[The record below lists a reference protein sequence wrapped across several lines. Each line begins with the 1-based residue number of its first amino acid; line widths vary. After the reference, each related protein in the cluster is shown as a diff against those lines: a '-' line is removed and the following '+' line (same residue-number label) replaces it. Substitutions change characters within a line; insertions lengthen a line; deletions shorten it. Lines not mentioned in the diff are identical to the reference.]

1 MRSPGQWLFCHDRCR
16 PRLSIRG
23 GVADPRNGF
32 KLRSSEYSGGRGMS
46 CEWRRLL
53 EMDGDEGRRVTLPD
67 DAWEIV

>member
-1 MRSPGQWLFCHDRCR
+1 
-16 PRLSIRG
+16 
-23 GVADPRNGF
+23 
-32 KLRSSEYSGGRGMS
+32 MS